1 MLGGGTAIISIL
13 NCVCAYVNAYPH
25 LETCVLMS
33 MLGGGTATIS
43 MYYWTTS
50 VCAYVNDWRWCNHNP
65 YLETCVCVC
74 PCQCLVEDLLGTTV
88 ESLLTDTPNKGHCI
102 KYLSTMDTTKS
113 PNFNPP
119 INIMQL
125 ESLKTGQSLYS
136 GQTTWIYI
144 GPKVSFIRRLHCI
157 KERCTAF
164 LRGIVHNWRY
174 SIKKNYNSIINSSI
188 LIHLLKAHIKEH

>member
-1 MLGGGTAIISIL
+1 M
-13 NCVCAYVNAYPH
+13 
-25 LETCVLMS
+25 LMS
-33 MLGGGTATIS
+33 MLGGGATTIP
-43 MYYWTTS
+43 TLK
-50 VCAYVNDWRWCNHNP
+50 R
-65 YLETCVCVC
+65 VCVC

-136 GQTTWIYI
+136 GQTT
-144 GPKVSFIRRLHCI
+144 
-157 KERCTAF
+157 
-164 LRGIVHNWRY
+164 
-174 SIKKNYNSIINSSI
+174 
-188 LIHLLKAHIKEH
+188 